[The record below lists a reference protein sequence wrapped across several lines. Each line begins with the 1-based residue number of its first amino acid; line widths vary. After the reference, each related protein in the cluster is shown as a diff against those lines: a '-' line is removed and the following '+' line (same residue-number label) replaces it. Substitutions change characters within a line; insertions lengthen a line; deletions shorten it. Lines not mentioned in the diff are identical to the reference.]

1 MSLNRNIENTL
12 WVEKYRPKTM
22 DDYVGNQ
29 SIIDTIKTYIENDDI
44 PNLLLYG
51 SAGTGKTTL
60 GKIVT
65 NTLDCD
71 CLYINASDENNIDTV
86 RDKIKSFV
94 SSIGFKKWKI
104 VFLDESDFLTA
115 NAQSALRNLIE
126 TFSKNA
132 RFILTCNYVEK
143 ILDPIQSRCTAF
155 QIHPPTQ
162 QDIAKRLF
170 TICKAEDIKCELPD
184 IVTIVKKTYPD
195 IRRSIMSLQ
204 QQSISG
210 ELKLNNDLLLET
222 GYLGLILTELCN
234 IKDPKT
240 TYKNIRKIIAD
251 SKVRTFE
258 SLYRFLYDNLDS
270 YSKANQANII
280 LIIARYQYQDSFVV
294 DKEINVM
301 AMLLEIFS
309 ELK

>member
-94 SSIGFKKWKI
+94 SSIGFKKWKL
-104 VFLDESDFLTA
+104 VFLDECLEAGTLVRI
-115 NAQSALRNLIE
+115 LRNGGEISIPIE
-126 TFSKNA
+126 D
-132 RFILTCNYVEK
+132 
-143 ILDPIQSRCTAF
+143 LDPINDLVKSFNVDTKCIEWVPFTLYYKDIQNIWEIELENGFIIRCTDD
-155 QIHPPTQ
+155 HKWYVL
-162 QDIAKRLF
+162 DDVG
-170 TICKAEDIKCELPD
+170 E
-184 IVTIVKKTYPD
+184 TIVVKT
-195 IRRSIMSLQ
+195 I
-204 QQSISG
+204 
-210 ELKLNNDLLLET
+210 DLHK
-222 GYLGLILTELCN
+222 YDHILS
-234 IKDPKT
+234 PK
-240 TYKNIRKIIAD
+240 
-251 SKVRTFE
+251 
-258 SLYRFLYDNLDS
+258 
-270 YSKANQANII
+270 
-280 LIIARYQYQDSFVV
+280 
-294 DKEINVM
+294 
-301 AMLLEIFS
+301 
-309 ELK
+309 